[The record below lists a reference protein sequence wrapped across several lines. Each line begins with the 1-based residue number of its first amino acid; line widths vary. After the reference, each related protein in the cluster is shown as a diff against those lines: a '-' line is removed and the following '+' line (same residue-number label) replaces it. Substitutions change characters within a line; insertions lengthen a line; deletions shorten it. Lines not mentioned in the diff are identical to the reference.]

1 MDGAVEGAGSAGDWT
16 IAALAAL
23 PDWFLL
29 TVVAVLGLI
38 VGSFLNV
45 VIHRLPTMID
55 RMLANDHALL
65 VGEPLP
71 YPERYDLAVPRS
83 ACPCCGAPI
92 LAWHNIP
99 LIGYLLLRGRCS
111 HCHAPISARYPAV
124 EAASAALALLA
135 AWRFGPS
142 WQALAAMA
150 LLWALLALAVIDSR
164 TRLLPDQLTQPLL
177 WLGLLVNAAG
187 LFAPLPDAV
196 IGAAAGY
203 LMLRIA
209 ADLFRLVRGKEGMGH
224 GDFKLMGA
232 LGAWFGWQALP
243 ALIVCASL
251 SGLVYGLAN
260 LALRRQHRDT
270 EIPFGPFI
278 AAAGVLVLVAGW
290 ERFLLAV
297 GGI

>member
-1 MDGAVEGAGSAGDWT
+1 MEGDATWT

-29 TVVAVLGLI
+29 TGVAVLGLI

-55 RMLANDHALL
+55 RMLANDHAQLM
-65 VGEPLP
+65 GDPLP
-71 YPERYDLAVPRS
+71 YPDRYDLAVPRS
-83 ACPCCGAPI
+83 ACPHCGATI

-99 LIGYLLLRGRCS
+99 LVGYLLVRGRCAS
-111 HCHAPISARYPAV
+111 CKAPIPVRYPLV

-135 AWRFGPS
+135 LWRFGAS
-142 WQALAAMA
+142 WQALGAMA
-150 LLWALLALAVIDSR
+150 LLWTLLALAVIDSR

-177 WLGLLVNAAG
+177 WLGLLLNVSG

-203 LMLRIA
+203 LMLRGA
-209 ADLFRLVRGKEGMGH
+209 AELFRLVRGREGMGH

-232 LGAWFGWQALP
+232 LGAWFGWPALP

-278 AAAGVLVLVAGW
+278 AAAGVLVLFAGW
-290 ERFLLAV
+290 EWFLLAL
-297 GGI
+297 GGF